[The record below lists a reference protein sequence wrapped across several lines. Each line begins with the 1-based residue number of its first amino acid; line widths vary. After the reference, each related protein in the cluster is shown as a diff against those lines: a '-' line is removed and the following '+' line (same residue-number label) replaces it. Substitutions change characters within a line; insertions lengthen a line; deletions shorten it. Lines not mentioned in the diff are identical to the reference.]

1 MKQSVV
7 KWMTALTAAVVLT
20 VVGGQAIAQS
30 QVMGADGYW
39 SVSAKSIT
47 LQWKVEGRRLNVIVR
62 AKTTGWVAVGFDATR
77 KMKDA
82 NIIIGYVKGD
92 SVFFRDDFGAA
103 PVAHRPDTSAGG
115 NDDIADKSGTQ
126 ANGYTELRFTI
137 PLDSGGRRDRVL
149 TKGKQYNVIL
159 AHGPANADD
168 FGKRHAARTTVK
180 IKL

>member
-7 KWMTALTAAVVLT
+7 RWMTVVATAVVLT
-20 VVGGQAIAQS
+20 VVGGRAIAQN

-39 SVSAKSIT
+39 SVSAESIT
-47 LQWKVEGRRLNVIVR
+47 LQWKVGGSRLNVRVR

-103 PVAHRPDTSAGG
+103 PVAPIPAQAAMMTSP
-115 NDDIADKSGTQ
+115 T
-126 ANGYTELRFTI
+126 R
-137 PLDSGGRRDRVL
+137 
-149 TKGKQYNVIL
+149 
-159 AHGPANADD
+159 
-168 FGKRHAARTTVK
+168 AARRRTATPS
-180 IKL
+180 